1 MGLPAVM
8 IGSEQA
14 LLHSQHQEQP
24 LKSGE
29 ALDVA
34 ARYLLY
40 KLYDTQ
46 RGNGVLWQT
55 VRALGEAAANVSRAV
70 DLGWAAVRDEG
81 TGKARRDAPR

>member
-1 MGLPAVM
+1 VM

-46 RGNGVLWQT
+46 RASMDWLGRLLLVVPVIT
-55 VRALGEAAANVSRAV
+55 RASSG
-70 DLGWAAVRDEG
+70 
-81 TGKARRDAPR
+81 